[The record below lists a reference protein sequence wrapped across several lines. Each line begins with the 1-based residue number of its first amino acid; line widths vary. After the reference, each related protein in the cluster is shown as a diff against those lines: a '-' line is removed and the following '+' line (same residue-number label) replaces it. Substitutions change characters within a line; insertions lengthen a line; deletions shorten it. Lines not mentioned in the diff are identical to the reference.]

1 MFDLGARIK
10 ALRMKKGLTLEELGS
25 RTELT
30 KGFLSQLE
38 RNLTS
43 PSLATLEDIVEV
55 LGVTM
60 SGFFADDEEQI
71 VFTKEDAFIHEREDR
86 TLHWIIPNA
95 QKNRM
100 EPLIVELE
108 PGQYSQEIEPHEGE
122 EFGYV
127 LAGKVQLIRSS
138 DSRKVV
144 LKKGECFY
152 FKGNYTHSLFNNGQS
167 TARVLWIS
175 TPPIF

>member
-71 VFTKEDAFIHEREDR
+71 VFTKEDAFIDEREDR

-127 LAGKVQLIRSS
+127 LAGKIQLIRSS

>member
-10 ALRMKKGLTLEELGS
+10 ALRMKNGLTLEELGS

-60 SGFFADDEEQI
+60 SGFFADDEEQV
-71 VFTKEDAFIHEREDR
+71 VFTKEDAFIDEQEGR
-86 TLHWIIPNA
+86 TLHWIVPNA

-100 EPLIVELE
+100 EPLVLELE
-108 PGQYSQEIEPHEGE
+108 PGEQSQQIEPHEGE

-127 LAGKVQLIRSS
+127 LAGKIMIVRGSDTRKLI
-138 DSRKVV
+138 V
-144 LKKGECFY
+144 KKGESFY
-152 FKGNYTHSLFNNGQS
+152 LKGNETHSLVNNGS
-167 TARVLWIS
+167 TAARILWVS
-175 TPPIF
+175 TPPSF

>member
-71 VFTKEDAFIHEREDR
+71 VFTKEDAFIDERGDR

-95 QKNRM
+95 QKIGRAH
-100 EPLIVELE
+100 V
-108 PGQYSQEIEPHEGE
+108 
-122 EFGYV
+122 
-127 LAGKVQLIRSS
+127 
-138 DSRKVV
+138 
-144 LKKGECFY
+144 
-152 FKGNYTHSLFNNGQS
+152 
-167 TARVLWIS
+167 
-175 TPPIF
+175 

>member
-10 ALRMKKGLTLEELGS
+10 ALRMKNGLTLEELGS

-60 SGFFADDEEQI
+60 SGFFADDEEQV
-71 VFTKEDAFIHEREDR
+71 VFTKEDAFIDEQEGR
-86 TLHWIIPNA
+86 TLHWIVPNA

-100 EPLIVELE
+100 EPLVLELE
-108 PGQYSQEIEPHEGE
+108 PGEQSQQIEPHEGE

-127 LAGKVQLIRSS
+127 LAGKIMIVRGSDTRKLI
-138 DSRKVV
+138 V
-144 LKKGECFY
+144 KKGESFY
-152 FKGNYTHSLFNNGQS
+152 LKGNETHSLVNNGS
-167 TARVLWIS
+167 TAARILWVS